1 MSLKILI
8 KRDSIDNFAT
18 SDFIPRERELTVAY
32 SSDDKHLVFKLG
44 DGKTPWSDLC
54 EVTKIS
60 ELSSF
65 NIYTDYNTKPTVEL
79 FLDPF
84 KIREVLDA
92 TNEARVTYEA

>member
-18 SDFIPRERELTVAY
+18 SDFIPREHELTVAY
-32 SSDDKHLVFKLG
+32 SSDYKHLVFKLG
-44 DGKTPWSDLC
+44 DGKTHWSDLC
-54 EVTKIS
+54 EITKIS

-84 KIREVLDA
+84 KIREVLDT